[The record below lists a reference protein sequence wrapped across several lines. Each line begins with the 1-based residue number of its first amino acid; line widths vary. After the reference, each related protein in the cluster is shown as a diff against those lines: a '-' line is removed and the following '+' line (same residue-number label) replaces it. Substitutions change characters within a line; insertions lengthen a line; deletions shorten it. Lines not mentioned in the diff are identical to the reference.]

1 MELSKKRGGRG
12 CQYCRQRH
20 AAALASGRR
29 HHPRTPSQRSRS
41 DLLFR
46 GSCKRIVPQKKNPQ
60 IIPDRQLC
68 GDNKEGGE
76 REGDPRMPG
85 WLVTGPHTVRGKPC
99 HSMALGH
106 SSGAWQM
113 FTLCPW
119 VGDSCPGHSVDERW
133 YPLSVCRWT
142 VPLEFRILCPVPTS
156 CPSPGLICRR

>member
-1 MELSKKRGGRG
+1 
-12 CQYCRQRH
+12 
-20 AAALASGRR
+20 
-29 HHPRTPSQRSRS
+29 
-41 DLLFR
+41 
-46 GSCKRIVPQKKNPQ
+46 
-60 IIPDRQLC
+60 
-68 GDNKEGGE
+68 
-76 REGDPRMPG
+76 MPG

-156 CPSPGLICRR
+156 CPSPDLICRR